1 MTCYYCDAEA
11 VQECPRCGALYC
23 DEHGGALCQ
32 RCQDPASALPSYRVF
47 RGSLVALLIG
57 TLFAL
62 WMLIRPPASLD
73 ADGPLPGGLAGAA
86 PTETATA
93 VLEGEPSPP
102 PEGETPPPEGTAEAS
117 PTVEGTAEGTAEGT
131 GTPEPTQ
138 TPEATPETP
147 QPIQH
152 TVAPGE
158 TLISIASLYLPPGA
172 DPAAF
177 VDQIAAANGITD
189 PAALGVGQVLT
200 IPQ

>member
-32 RCQDPASALPSYRVF
+32 RCQDPASALPSYQVF

-73 ADGPLPGGLAGAA
+73 ADGPSQSPLAGAV
-86 PTETATA
+86 PTATA
-93 VLEGEPSPP
+93 TATVEGEPTAA
-102 PEGETPPPEGTAEAS
+102 PEGETPPPGGEG
-117 PTVEGTAEGTAEGT
+117 
-131 GTPEPTQ
+131 
-138 TPEATPETP
+138 TPEATPESTGTP
-147 QPIQH
+147 EATQTPEGTPEPPSEIEH
-152 TVAPGE
+152 TVAVGE
-158 TLISIASLYLPPGA
+158 TLFSIAALYLPPET
-172 DPAAF
+172 DPTTF

-189 PAALGVGQVLT
+189 LGSIAVGQVLR